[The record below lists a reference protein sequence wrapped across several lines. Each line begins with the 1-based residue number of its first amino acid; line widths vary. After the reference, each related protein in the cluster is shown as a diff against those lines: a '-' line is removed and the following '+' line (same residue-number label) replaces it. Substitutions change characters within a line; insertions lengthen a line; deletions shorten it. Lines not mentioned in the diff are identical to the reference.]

1 MKHEQWLKEMEIKD
15 RERVALETNQR
26 NAYERLHKK
35 LEVDLSKFKQS
46 DLDRFFLRQGVLNG
60 TQNKL
65 GQHRHA

>member
-26 NAYERLHKK
+26 NAYERMHKK

-46 DLDRFFLRQGVLNG
+46 DLDRFFLKSVRYG
-60 TQNKL
+60 TQSNRL
-65 GQHRHA
+65 GQVRHA